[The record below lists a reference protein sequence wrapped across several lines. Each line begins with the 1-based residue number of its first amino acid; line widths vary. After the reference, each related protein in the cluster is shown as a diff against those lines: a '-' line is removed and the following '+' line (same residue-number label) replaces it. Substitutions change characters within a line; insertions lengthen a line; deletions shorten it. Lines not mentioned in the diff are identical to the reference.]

1 MPFASE
7 LVPAPESGFL
17 VQTICSAPDSLQ
29 SLPEHP
35 GTERRSGMLPASIS
49 VSVVIPTFNEA
60 ANISELVRRVGEA
73 LAGIDWELIFVDDD
87 SPDGTAEAVRTI
99 ARTDHRIRCLQ
110 RIGRRGL
117 SSACVEGM
125 LAAAAPAIAVMDG
138 DLQHDELLLPSML
151 ALIQAGSADV
161 VIGSRYTAGGSTGTW
176 SEERARMSRLATSA
190 SRLVLKQPVS
200 DPMSGF
206 FMLDRSVLEQTVRRL
221 SSIGF
226 KILLDILA
234 TSTRP
239 LRIAELPYTF
249 RERSAGESKLDHTVV
264 WEYAMLLLDKSIGRY
279 LPVRFLS
286 FALIGGAGVL
296 VHMGILA
303 TLFKAMGLSF
313 ALSQTVATFV
323 AMTFNFAL
331 NNELTYRDR
340 RLRGWGWWRGLG
352 SFVAACS
359 VGAAANVGIA
369 NYLYQAE
376 TRWFLAA
383 ISGVVIGAVWNYAV
397 TSLYTWRN
405 KSA

>member
-1 MPFASE
+1 
-7 LVPAPESGFL
+7 
-17 VQTICSAPDSLQ
+17 
-29 SLPEHP
+29 
-35 GTERRSGMLPASIS
+35 
-49 VSVVIPTFNEA
+49 
-60 ANISELVRRVGEA
+60 
-73 LAGIDWELIFVDDD
+73 
-87 SPDGTAEAVRTI
+87 
-99 ARTDHRIRCLQ
+99 
-110 RIGRRGL
+110 
-117 SSACVEGM
+117 
-125 LAAAAPAIAVMDG
+125 MDG
-138 DLQHDELLLPSML
+138 DLQHDERLLPAML
-151 ALIQAGSADV
+151 ALIQNGSADV
-161 VIGSRYTAGGSTGTW
+161 VIGSRYAAGGSTGSW

-190 SRLVLKQPVS
+190 SRLVLKQPVT

-206 FMLDRSVLEQTVRRL
+206 FMLDRSVLDQTVRRL

-234 TSTRP
+234 TSTQP

-249 RERSAGESKLDHTVV
+249 RERTAGESKLDHTVV
-264 WEYAMLLLDKSIGRY
+264 WEYAMLLLDKSVGRY

-296 VHMGILA
+296 VHMACLSI
-303 TLFKAMGLSF
+303 LFKGFGTGF
-313 ALSQTVATFV
+313 ALAQTCATVV

-340 RLRGWGWWRGLG
+340 RLRGWGWWGGLG

-369 NYLYQAE
+369 NYLYKAD

-383 ISGVVIGAVWNYAV
+383 IGGVVIGAVWNYAV

-405 KSA
+405 KAS